1 MSAIGLI
8 EIYRL
13 DPVLARDQSVWIIV
27 GLLGFAGLIFVLRDH
42 RRLENYKYTLAA
54 TAVLLLV
61 ITMIAGTTVNGAK
74 LWLRFGGVQVQPGE
88 FAKLLLVI
96 FLAGYL
102 REKREVLTF
111 AHRRILGIGV
121 PAMKHFGPLL
131 LMTGLALIVVA
142 VMNDLGTALLLFGIF
157 LAMLYVATGRH
168 AYTVVG
174 LGLFLAGSWFV
185 YHNIGHVHER
195 FQIWLNPWDTPQ
207 TTGYQIV
214 QSIEAIAD
222 GGVFGTGLGKSLQL
236 VGSPPHPIIP
246 AAQTDG
252 IYAVWAD
259 EAGLAGRR
267 RPAAGLPAVRLS
279 RLQDR
284 DAGAGRVLDAAGG
297 RAHVRLLAAGLPDR
311 GRGHPAGAADRHHAA
326 VRELRRLLDRLQLPA
341 AGAAFDGLQPH
352 HPGSAMNHQITNL
365 FRLCAI
371 GFAVLISFTAYWQI
385 WAADSLAMRQDNAR
399 LVYRQLQIKRG
410 LIFAANGH
418 TVLAR
423 NHKSTHDG
431 QTIYTRRYPFGGL
444 FAQVVGYNTV
454 DHGRTGIELSYND
467 FLTSSNANL
476 ATVVSQTGRPLA
488 GRDGHRRQRRHEPLG
503 AGAASGSGRHG
514 RQGRR
519 GRGDRAGDRP
529 GAGDVLVAELH
540 ARGGRPNFP
549 KLEDGPARRF

>member
-1 MSAIGLI
+1 M
-8 EIYRL
+8 
-13 DPVLARDQSVWIIV
+13 
-27 GLLGFAGLIFVLRDH
+27 LRDH

-61 ITMIAGTTVNGAK
+61 ITMVAGTTVNGAK

-111 AHRRILGIGV
+111 AHRRVLGIGI

-131 LMTGLALIVVA
+131 LMTGLALSVVA

-174 LGLFLAGSWFV
+174 LGLFAAGSWFV
-185 YHNIGHVHER
+185 YHNIAPRARALPDLARTRGR
-195 FQIWLNPWDTPQ
+195 PPQ

-222 GGVFGTGLGKSLQL
+222 GGVFGTGLGKSFQL

-259 EAGLAGRR
+259 EAGLAG
-267 RPAAGLPAVRLS
+267 AAGLLLVYLLFAYRGFKIATL
-279 RLQDR
+279 
-284 DAGAGRVLDAAGG
+284 AAGRVLDAAGR
-297 RAHVRLLAAGLPDR
+297 RAHLRLLAAGLPDR
-311 GRGHPAGAADRHHAA
+311 GRRHPAGPADRHHAA
-326 VRELRRLLDRLQLPA
+326 VRELRRLLDRLELPA
-341 AGAAFDGLQPH
+341 AGAAPDGLQPH
-352 HPGSAMNHQITNL
+352 HPRPPVNHQITNL

-385 WAADSLAMRQDNAR
+385 WAADSLAVRQDNAR

-410 LIFAANGH
+410 LIFAANGR

-423 NHKSTHDG
+423 EPTSKSAHG
-431 QTIYTRRYPFGGL
+431 QTIYTRRYPFRGL

-454 DHGRTGIELSYND
+454 DQGRTGLELSYND

-476 ATVVSQTGRPLA
+476 STQLQNLGDSLRGRTVTGDNLITSLSLPAQRAAMAGLGQMHGAVVAIQPSTGRVLA
-488 GRDGHRRQRRHEPLG
+488 MASTPTFNPNQRR
-503 AGAASGSGRHG
+503 
-514 RQGRR
+514 
-519 GRGDRAGDRP
+519 RP
-529 GAGDVLVAELH
+529 TS
-540 ARGGRPNFP
+540 PS
-549 KLEDGPARRF
+549 